1 MAYLFF
7 FYLKKKE
14 KKSDEKLKWK
24 TGMTFYCH
32 LALSD

>member
-7 FYLKKKE
+7 LLFKKE
-14 KKSDEKLKWK
+14 RKKSDEKLKWK